1 MSTGVL
7 YVMSTVVSGLIK
19 IGKTTTDRFDSRMYE
34 LEHNRYRN
42 VTGLRRRF
50 AIEVENY
57 DEKERM
63 LDDIFAKARVP
74 GSELFVL
81 DINLAIELLASFE
94 GRQIY
99 PKSSTESKRK
109 VFADAAKNH
118 QERTDTQSIPEGI
131 YYLDRKR
138 PPLHVEMVVED
149 GALTIHAGQH
159 VAAND
164 STNIDKGVRELRRS
178 NVGTDDTVRADVHF
192 SSPSQAAAFSTGHA
206 CNGWA
211 QWKTADGQAIDVFR
225 TRQNSSPKSLQ

>member
-34 LEHNRYRN
+34 LEHNGYRN

-81 DINLAIELLASFE
+81 DINLAIELPE
-94 GRQIY
+94 NEHGI
-99 PKSSTESKRK
+99 
-109 VFADAAKNH
+109 
-118 QERTDTQSIPEGI
+118 QEQD
-131 YYLDRKR
+131 
-138 PPLHVEMVVED
+138 
-149 GALTIHAGQH
+149 
-159 VAAND
+159 
-164 STNIDKGVRELRRS
+164 LRRRREKPS
-178 NVGTDDTVRADVHF
+178 GKYRHPMHPRRHCARRRALQLAVAGRRVRHRLLMQRLGTVENAGRSGD
-192 SSPSQAAAFSTGHA
+192 
-206 CNGWA
+206 
-211 QWKTADGQAIDVFR
+211 
-225 TRQNSSPKSLQ
+225 

>member
-19 IGKTTTDRFDSRMYE
+19 IGKTTTDCFDSRMYE
-34 LEHNRYRN
+34 LEHNGYRN

-50 AIEVENY
+50 AIEVEDY

-63 LDDIFAKARVP
+63 LDDIFAKARFP

-109 VFADAAKNH
+109 VFDDAAKNH

-131 YYLDRKR
+131 YYPDRKR

-149 GALTIHAGQH
+149 GALTIRAGQH

-178 NVGTDDTVRADVHF
+178 NVGTDGTVRADVHF

-225 TRQNSSPKSLQ
+225 TR

>member
-34 LEHNRYRN
+34 LEHNGYRN

-81 DINLAIELLASFE
+81 DINLAIELPASFE
-94 GRQIY
+94 GHQIY
-99 PKSSTESKRK
+99 PKMSTESKSRSRREK
-109 VFADAAKNH
+109 PSGKYRHPMHPRRHCARRRALQLAVAGRRVRH
-118 QERTDTQSIPEGI
+118 RLLMQRLGT
-131 YYLDRKR
+131 
-138 PPLHVEMVVED
+138 VEN
-149 GALTIHAGQH
+149 AG
-159 VAAND
+159 
-164 STNIDKGVRELRRS
+164 RS
-178 NVGTDDTVRADVHF
+178 GD
-192 SSPSQAAAFSTGHA
+192 
-206 CNGWA
+206 
-211 QWKTADGQAIDVFR
+211 
-225 TRQNSSPKSLQ
+225 

>member
-34 LEHNRYRN
+34 LEHNGYRN

-57 DEKERM
+57 DEKERI

-94 GRQIY
+94 GHQIY
-99 PKSSTESKRK
+99 PKMSTESKSRI
-109 VFADAAKNH
+109 FDAAAKNH
-118 QERTDTQSIPEGI
+118 QENTGIRCIPEG
-131 YYLDRKR
+131 
-138 PPLHVEMVVED
+138 
-149 GALTIHAGQH
+149 
-159 VAAND
+159 
-164 STNIDKGVRELRRS
+164 
-178 NVGTDDTVRADVHF
+178 TVRADVHF
-192 SSPSQAAAFSTGHA
+192 SSPSQAGAFATGYS

-211 QWKTADGQAIDVFR
+211 QWKTQDGQAIDIFR
-225 TRQNSSPKSLQ
+225 FHQNSSSQSLQ

>member
-34 LEHNRYRN
+34 LEHNGYRN

-50 AIEVENY
+50 AIEVEDY

-63 LDDIFAKARVP
+63 LDDIFSKARVP
-74 GSELFVL
+74 GSELFAL
-81 DINLAIELLASFE
+81 DINLAIELLSSFE

-99 PKSSTESKRK
+99 PKSSTESKSK
-109 VFADAAKNH
+109 VFDDAAKNH
-118 QERTDTQSIPEGI
+118 QENTDIQCIPDGI
-131 YYLDRKR
+131 YYLNRKR

-149 GALTIHAGQH
+149 GTLTIRAGQQ
-159 VAAND
+159 VAEHD
-164 STNIDKGVRELRRS
+164 SDSVGDHARELRRA
-178 NVGTDDTVRADVHF
+178 NVAADGTVRANAHF
-192 SSPSQAAAFSTGHA
+192 SSPSQAAAFATGHS

-211 QWKTADGQAIDVFR
+211 QWETQDGRSIDVFR
-225 TRQNSSPKSLQ
+225 TRQNSSPQSLQ